1 MNKTFLLFSLSL
13 ATMAANAQQTPAQ
26 QSVNTLRQLMRPHRS
41 QNVSKLL
48 HAQSASA
55 KTTSS
60 NERLASYAMYQFDGS
75 GMNIADSSKY
85 WYSNPRG
92 SEFDF
97 TDMYYDDF
105 SDAPK
110 VQSDSSVNYYTGSNG
125 FDLGNGSVSTYNAA
139 GKLDTKLGL
148 VSNPP
153 GTPLENN
160 AQYFFDY
167 DAAGNIRTKYMLI
180 WNNTS
185 FDSAGKSVYTYNT
198 ANKQLTF
205 TQYQKVSGIWAPSGK
220 SENTYDGSGNL
231 TQSLY
236 YSYSGPVPDT
246 SGRTLFTYYPNN
258 KLQTQTEE
266 DYNGAGF
273 FVPSTLDSFGY
284 SGTDFYTFDESR
296 DWNADSSRWEKS
308 NMEVRHLNAV
318 NLPDTI
324 YFYGVDSAT
333 NDYVVNFKTAWK
345 YNANNNPV
353 ETIGIF
359 DLMGNMIDILHY
371 YYYYEARWDLG
382 VADVA
387 KNSSFM
393 VYPNPANNELN
404 IKSRQAIA
412 GNVVAQVVNNLGQV
426 VMQTMLAGSDN
437 MKLSLAALQPGNY
450 HLSLT
455 DARGNKLMTQPFVKQ

>member
-60 NERLASYAMYQFDGS
+60 NERLASYAIYQFDGS

-110 VQSDSSVNYYTGSNG
+110 VQSDSFVNYHTGGNG
-125 FDLGNGSVSTYNAA
+125 FDLGNGSISTYNAA
-139 GKLDTKLGL
+139 GKLDTKLIL

-153 GTPLENN
+153 GTPLANN
-160 AQYFFDY
+160 AQFFFDY
-167 DAAGNIRTKYMLI
+167 DASGNIITKYILG
-180 WNNTS
+180 WNGTS
-185 FDSAGKSVYTYNT
+185 FDSASKVVYTYNA
-198 ANKQLTF
+198 ANKVLTY
-205 TQYQKVSGIWAPSGK
+205 TLYQKVSGIWSPTGK
-220 SENTYDGSGNL
+220 SENTYDVSGNL

-246 SGRTLFTYYPNN
+246 SGRTLFTYYANN

-266 DYNGAGF
+266 DYDGAGS

-284 SGTDFYTFDESR
+284 NGTDFYTFDETR

-324 YFYGVDSAT
+324 YLYGVDSAT

-382 VADVA
+382 VADVG
-387 KNSSFM
+387 KNSSFT

-404 IKSRQAIA
+404 IKSRQAIS

-455 DARGNKLMTQPFVKQ
+455 DARGNKVMTQP

>member
-41 QNVSKLL
+41 QDVSQLL

-55 KTTSS
+55 KTTGN
-60 NERLASYAMYQFDGS
+60 NERLASYAIYQFDGS

-85 WYSNPRG
+85 WYSHPRG

-97 TDMYYDDF
+97 TDMYYDDY

-110 VQSDSSVNYYTGSNG
+110 VLSDSSVNYHTGGNG
-125 FDLGNGSVSTYNAA
+125 FDLGNGSISTYNAS
-139 GKLDTKLGL
+139 GKLDSKLGL
-148 VSNPP
+148 ISHPP
-153 GTPLENN
+153 GTPLSNS

-167 DAAGNIRTKYMLI
+167 DASGNIRTKYTLF
-180 WNNTS
+180 WNGTS
-185 FDSAGKSVYTYNT
+185 FDSSSKDVYTYNA
-198 ANKQLTF
+198 ANKVLTYM
-205 TQYQKVSGIWAPSGK
+205 QYQKVSGIWAPAGK

-246 SGRTLFTYYPNN
+246 SARTLFTYYSNN

-266 DYNGAGF
+266 DYNSAGS

-284 SGTDFYTFDESR
+284 NGTDFYTFDETR
-296 DWNADSSRWEKS
+296 EWNADSNRWDKS
-308 NMEVRHLNAV
+308 SLETRRLNAA

-333 NDYVVNFKTAWK
+333 NDYVVHFKTTWK

-353 ETIGIF
+353 ETIGVF
-359 DLMGNMIDILHY
+359 DYMGNMIEIMHY

-387 KNSSFM
+387 KNSSFT

-404 IKSRQAIA
+404 IKSKQAVA
-412 GNVVAQVVNNLGQV
+412 GNVVVQVVNNLGQV

-437 MKLSLAALQPGNY
+437 MKLSIAALQPGNY

-455 DARGNKLMTQPFVKQ
+455 DARGNKLMAQSFVKQ